1 MSGYEYGFEFFN
13 FVHLYSTFTK
23 RFEVIDTNI
32 DSDSGHD
39 FMQHSKLQT
48 EIGINDFPSE
58 KTFDST
64 G

>member
-1 MSGYEYGFEFFN
+1 M
-13 FVHLYSTFTK
+13 FTK